1 MNILIIDD
9 DKLVTSGIQTI
20 LEIQSQQTQLDL
32 TIQGIGHTG
41 IEAIALNQAH
51 HPDIILMDI
60 RMPEMDGI
68 QAGKQIL
75 AEHPKSKIIYL
86 TTFQEDQDIIEALR
100 LGAKG
105 YLLKTDFSSLMPA
118 LIAVHNGQRVFGDEI
133 IAKIPDMLTPS
144 TSTTPDKISLEFSS
158 LTTTEQTIL
167 YNLSQGMN
175 NKEIA
180 EAMHFTEG
188 TIRNYISTMLEKLH
202 LRDRTQL
209 AIYYYKHG
217 LAPTNSPPEH
227 D

>member
-144 TSTTPDKISLEFSS
+144 TSTTPDEISLEFPS

-209 AIYYYKHG
+209 AIYYYKHS
-217 LAPTNSPPEH
+217 LASTNSPPEH